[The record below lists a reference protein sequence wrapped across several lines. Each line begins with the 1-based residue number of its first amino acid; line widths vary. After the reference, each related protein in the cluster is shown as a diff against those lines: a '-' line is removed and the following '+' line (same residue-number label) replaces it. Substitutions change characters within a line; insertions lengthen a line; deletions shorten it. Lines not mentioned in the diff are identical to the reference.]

1 MDKEILEFVGKMA
14 GIGGISLGIFLILF
28 REIIRR
34 NIFSSLTKEQSY
46 KIIKMSL
53 ILIWT
58 IAIFGVSIWL
68 YIEYI
73 KLPLNQQK
81 SEKNDEFIKIV
92 NGYFDALNDKSRGPQ
107 IAYDFYSDTYRKN
120 HSFIEFKTAYD
131 RFAMGI
137 VNRIQVL
144 NKSEREVSVEVEVRV
159 VANIKNVKPQVWNVS
174 MKLIKEENEWK
185 IDNRIP

>member
-1 MDKEILEFVGKMA
+1 MLFNEQKKLIELC
-14 GIGGISLGIFLILF
+14 LGTNDVNYVFNIKNIDFINFLQG
-28 REIIRR
+28 
-34 NIFSSLTKEQSY
+34 FS
-46 KIIKMSL
+46 
-53 ILIWT
+53 
-58 IAIFGVSIWL
+58 
-68 YIEYI
+68 
-73 KLPLNQQK
+73 N
-81 SEKNDEFIKIV
+81 
-92 NGYFDALNDKSRGPQ
+92 ALNDKSRGPQ

-144 NKSEREVSVEVEVRV
+144 NKSEREVSVEVEVRA

-185 IDNRIP
+185 IDNRIL